1 MNLRSYR
8 EPGALKQKEIVMT
21 QISLKTPAVPISHD
35 WMETHSLAARN
46 AALSAWQQL
55 PEQVRKTCK
64 QIIVAYRGVTLQ
76 KSDCW
81 TFHFIFQLEKSFPEF
96 PVMYTTANMG
106 VPKDSYVLKTFTSE
120 ELADILVNG
129 QPHMVTRERK
139 PGLLEAFQVEVKRQ
153 RSLLDAKMQMLA
165 RFAPA
170 LEVREVNV
178 KIAGSNIELA
188 LARPAIEDITP
199 DQFIELTLERGFQT
213 FNGLEA
219 IHALNSVLDKGIE
232 GVTDLATISRD
243 QKYGYLMNVSFHEE
257 DRSRENVWVK
267 RTDVW
272 QQAMENR
279 AWFVVRR

>member
-1 MNLRSYR
+1 
-8 EPGALKQKEIVMT
+8 MT
-21 QISLKTPAVPISHD
+21 HISLKTPAVPISHD
-35 WMETHSLAARN
+35 WMEEHSLAARN

-55 PEQVRKTCK
+55 PEHVRKTCK

-96 PVMYTTANMG
+96 SVMYTTANMG
-106 VPKDSYVLKTFTSE
+106 VPKDSYVLKTFTTE

-139 PGLLEAFQVEVKRQ
+139 LGLLEAFQDEVRRQ
-153 RSLLDAKMQMLA
+153 RYLLDTKMQMLA

-170 LEVREVNV
+170 LEVQGVNV
-178 KIAGSNIELA
+178 QIAGSDIELA
-188 LARPAIEDITP
+188 LVRPTIGDITP
-199 DQFIELTLERGFQT
+199 DQFIELIRENGFQG

-219 IHALNSVLDKGIE
+219 IHALNCVLDRGIE
-232 GVTDLATISRD
+232 DVTDLATMSRD
-243 QKYGYLMNVSFHEE
+243 QKCGYLMNVSFRGE
-257 DRSRENVWVK
+257 DRPRENVWVK
-267 RTDVW
+267 QTNVW
-272 QQAMENR
+272 QRAMKAR

>member
-8 EPGALKQKEIVMT
+8 EPGALKQKEIEMT
-21 QISLKTPAVPISHD
+21 QISLKTPAVPISYGS
-35 WMETHSLAARN
+35 MEKHSLAARD

-55 PEQVRKTCK
+55 PEQVRKTCR
-64 QIIVAYRGVTLQ
+64 QIIVTYRGVTLQ

-106 VPKDSYVLKTFTSE
+106 LPRDSYVLKTFTSE
-120 ELADILVNG
+120 ELADILING

-139 PGLLEAFQVEVKRQ
+139 PGLLEAFQTEVRRQ
-153 RSLLDAKMQMLA
+153 RSLLDTKMQMMA

-178 KIAGSNIELA
+178 QIAGSSIELA
-188 LARPAIEDITP
+188 LVRPTIGDITP
-199 DQFIELTLERGFQT
+199 DQFIELILENEFQGFDS
-213 FNGLEA
+213 LKA

-232 GVTDLATISRD
+232 DVTDLVTMSRD
-243 QKYGYLMNVSFHEE
+243 QKYGYLMNVSFQEE
-257 DRSRENVWVK
+257 DRSRENVWVEP
-267 RTDVW
+267 TDVW
-272 QQAMENR
+272 QQAMEKR